1 MVDQGGTA
9 VKADVAP
16 REPESTPPLDQH
28 AVEQAYRLHRAR
40 RRARFERHRE
50 KRRAGLRF
58 WLVVLVLVAA
68 SVTLG
73 VLIIQEVQRLFGV

>member
-1 MVDQGGTA
+1 MVDQGGTT

-16 REPESTPPLDQH
+16 REPEIAPPLDSH
-28 AVEQAYRLHRAR
+28 AVEHAYRLHRAR

-68 SVTLG
+68 SLALG
-73 VLIIQEVQRLFGV
+73 VLIVQEVQRLFGV